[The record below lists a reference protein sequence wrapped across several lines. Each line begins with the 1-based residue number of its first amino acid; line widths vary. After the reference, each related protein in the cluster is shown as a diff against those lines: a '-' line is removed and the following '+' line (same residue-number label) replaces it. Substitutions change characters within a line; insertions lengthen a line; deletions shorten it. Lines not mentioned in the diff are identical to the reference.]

1 VFLNLRTAGED
12 AVARLTRAIRDSGNA
27 ATPLAPLIRSESPE
41 LTAAIAEIREAQGE
55 VMAALRA
62 DELDKAAELQA
73 KLDSAMERAQ
83 TRWSLDPMIVNLGG
97 YHLKN
102 AYLVEHWDAIQA
114 GRAPK
119 GPLLD
124 RAERRFFE
132 TLSICPTD
140 PSALNGLGNI
150 LFFERDLDAAEFF
163 HLTAIAAAHERG
175 MASYPEAEQ
184 DLALVRRYQLRVP
197 SQPVDPGVDPGVV

>member
-1 VFLNLRTAGED
+1 
-12 AVARLTRAIRDSGNA
+12 VARLTPAIRDSGNA

-41 LTAAIAEIREAQGE
+41 STAAIAQIREAQGE

-62 DELDKAAELQA
+62 DELDKAAELQG
-73 KLDSAMERAQ
+73 KLRGHGAGA
-83 TRWSLDPMIVNLGG
+83 DPVVARPDDRQLGG

-124 RAERRFFE
+124 RSERRFFE

-140 PSALNGLGNI
+140 PSALNSLGNI